1 MTAPD
6 DFTKL
11 EAAVRRASGE
21 ISRLRKENE
30 GLKKHVPSVTALA
43 AWERERD
50 ELRGR
55 VQRLVDQ
62 LESLLAE
69 AGTDS

>member
-6 DFTKL
+6 DFARL
-11 EAAVRRASGE
+11 ETAVRRATAE
-21 ISRLRKENE
+21 IARLRKENE
-30 GLKKHVPSVTALA
+30 GLRKSVPTVSALA

-62 LESLLAE
+62 LESLLTE
-69 AGTDS
+69 ASADS